1 MKVFAVCFD
10 AYTYNREE
18 LAKMSDKEKYDSAS
32 AASTFGYDEAQIL
45 ELGELSGLIND
56 DMIDFVNTWVY
67 FVKVED

>member
-1 MKVFAVCFD
+1 MRTFAVCFD
-10 AYTYNREE
+10 VYSYDRDK
-18 LAKMSDKEKYDSAS
+18 LSKMSDKEKYDLAS
-32 AASTFGYDEAQIL
+32 FASTFGYDEAQVL